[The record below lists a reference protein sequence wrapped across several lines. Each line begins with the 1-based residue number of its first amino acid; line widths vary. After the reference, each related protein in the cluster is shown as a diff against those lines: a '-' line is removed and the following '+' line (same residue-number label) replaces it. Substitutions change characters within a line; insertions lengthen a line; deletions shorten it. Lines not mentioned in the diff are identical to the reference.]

1 MTRLPLAALISSL
14 ALIGA
19 ACGGS
24 DTADAPTTAAPTT
37 AASTT
42 AAPTTTAPTTAAPA
56 AGGDSVDLITADVVS
71 QAAASGL
78 TVDSACV
85 ADIVRKLS
93 DADQQLLVDSIG
105 DDMAE
110 PTLSAEGE
118 ALGTEI
124 IGCADKGGL
133 VDMMMASMGSIPGMD
148 IDCVRGLLE
157 EMDPVQLM
165 SLGDESS
172 AGATEFSTQLMACMK
187 GS

>member
-37 AASTT
+37 AAPTT
-42 AAPTTTAPTTAAPA
+42 AAPTTAAPA
-56 AGGDSVDLITADVVS
+56 AGDSVDLITADVVS
-71 QAAASGL
+71 QASASGL
-78 TVDSACV
+78 VVDSACV

-105 DDMAE
+105 DDMAD
-110 PTLSAEGE
+110 PALSAEGE
-118 ALGTEI
+118 ALGAEI

-148 IDCVRGLLE
+148 ADCVRGVLE
-157 EMDPVQLM
+157 EMDLVQLM
-165 SLGDESS
+165 SLSDNSS
-172 AGATEFSTQLMACMK
+172 AGATEFSTKLMACMK

>member
-1 MTRLPLAALISSL
+1 VTRLPLAALISSL

-37 AASTT
+37 AAPTT
-42 AAPTTTAPTTAAPA
+42 AAPTTAAPA

-71 QAAASGL
+71 QAAATGL
-78 TVDSACV
+78 VVDSACV

-148 IDCVRGLLE
+148 TDCVRGLLE
-157 EMDPVQLM
+157 EMDPTQIM
-165 SLGDESS
+165 SLGDGNS

-187 GS
+187 DG

>member
-37 AASTT
+37 AAPTT
-42 AAPTTTAPTTAAPA
+42 AAPTTAAPA
-56 AGGDSVDLITADVVS
+56 AGGDAVDLITADVVS
-71 QAAASGL
+71 EAAASGVV
-78 TVDSACV
+78 VDSACV

-105 DDMAE
+105 DDMAD
-110 PTLSAEGE
+110 PPLSAEGE
-118 ALGTEI
+118 ALGREI
-124 IGCADKGGL
+124 IGCADKDGL
-133 VDMMMASMGSIPGMD
+133 VDMMIATMGSIPGMD
-148 IDCVRGLLE
+148 TDCVRSLLE
-157 EMDPVQLM
+157 EMDPALLM
-165 SLGDESS
+165 SLGDDSS